1 MKKLHFAI
9 FYFLFINV
17 SYADTK
23 ISYIDIDFI
32 LKNSVVGKAIIN
44 KIKTLEKN
52 EIDNFN
58 QIKEK
63 IKKKNEDLNNKKN
76 ILSSKEFNDL
86 KNELNIEYGDFLNT
100 KNEKIKLIKNKEKE
114 YSNIFL
120 KKLNPILTKYV
131 EDNDISILISKKN
144 IIIAKKEN
152 DITSEILTIFNNK
165 IKNIEF

>member
-1 MKKLHFAI
+1 MKKLHFVI

-131 EDNDISILISKKN
+131 EDNDIAILISKKN